1 MSALQERSPQW
12 VDWFPVQE
20 RIIGEINSIPHEN
33 DVLLIDVGGGEG
45 HYIKRFRTR
54 FPHAP
59 GRLILQDLHKPK
71 AVDEGIEY
79 MQYSFFD
86 PQPVKGKITN
96 SPSPPSIQ
104 PLKSIKS
111 PPTTPPKISFTH

>member
-33 DVLLIDVGGGEG
+33 DVLLIDIGGGEG

-86 PQPVKGKITN
+86 PQPVKG
-96 SPSPPSIQ
+96 
-104 PLKSIKS
+104 
-111 PPTTPPKISFTH
+111 